1 MRTLCSEE
9 DPFVA
14 EVIKY
19 LPWSEEDF
27 LSNDFL
33 KLCEVG
39 PFDENPINFLFKN
52 LPLDEDGVDY
62 KSYVISLLNENF
74 IDVGFL
80 EKCCSI
86 LSSD

>member
-19 LPWSEEDF
+19 LPWFEEDF

-39 PFDENPINFLFKN
+39 SFDENPINFLFKN